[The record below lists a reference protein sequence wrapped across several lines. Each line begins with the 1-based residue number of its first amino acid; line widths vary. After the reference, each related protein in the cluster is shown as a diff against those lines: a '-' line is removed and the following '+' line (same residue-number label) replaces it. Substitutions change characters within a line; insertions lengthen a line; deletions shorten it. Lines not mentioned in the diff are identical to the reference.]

1 MIGTPG
7 RQLAQAVSSRSSVH
21 YNRGM
26 PLRLCPLLLI
36 SVALLAGCGHLQ
48 RPDLHRLYASNRS
61 VADQPPVILIP
72 GLMGS
77 RIADANG
84 RELWPGP
91 FTRVLFSS
99 YPELALDIDPDTLQV
114 DTHGQRAVGI
124 TDQIAGRAFYA
135 SIIETLRD
143 VGGFEL
149 GTPGQKPAPGKRYLY
164 VLAYDWRLDNVEAAR
179 ALDRLIEQL
188 RSDFGRP
195 DLKVDIV
202 AHSMGGLIARYYLRY
217 GSEDVL
223 ERNDFPLTYRG
234 AGRVRRVALLG
245 TPNLGSVGSLH
256 SFITGRRVV
265 LGRVKTEHLA
275 TFPSLFELFPHPIN
289 DWIIAGS
296 GLALDRD
303 VFDVDLWRRF
313 QWSVFDPKVQ
323 ARIRAQAPDAAAG
336 DARVALLQRFF
347 AQRLERAR
355 RFVWS
360 LTVPLTEVPW
370 DMVTFGGDCALTPAR
385 ILVENVNGDSLVRLW
400 PDQIKHPVPG
410 VDYDRLMLEPGD
422 STVTKASLLARES
435 LDPLVPRHKFSFFP
449 VRASFFL
456 CERHDELSN
465 NSSFQDNLM
474 QFLLSRD

>member
-1 MIGTPG
+1 MIDTPPTHASFRRG
-7 RQLAQAVSSRSSVH
+7 GLH
-21 YNRGM
+21 YNGIM
-26 PLRLCPLLLI
+26 PLRLRPLLLI
-36 SVALLAGCGHLQ
+36 AIALLAGCAHLQ

-61 VADQPPVILIP
+61 VVDQPPVILIP

-77 RIADANG
+77 RIADARG

-99 YPELALDIDPDTLQV
+99 YPELALDIDADTLQV
-114 DTHGQRAVGI
+114 RTRGQRAVGI

-135 SIIETLRD
+135 SIIETLRG

-149 GTPGQKPAPGKRYLY
+149 GTPGNTPAPGKRYLY

-179 ALDRLIEQL
+179 ALDRLIEQI
-188 RSDFGRP
+188 RVDFRQP

-223 ERNDFPLTYRG
+223 ERNDFPLNYRG
-234 AGRVRRVALLG
+234 AGRVRRIALLG

-275 TFPSLFELFPHPIN
+275 TFPSLFQLFPHPIN
-289 DWIIAGS
+289 DWIIADS
-296 GLALDRD
+296 GQSLDRD
-303 VFDVDLWRRF
+303 VFDVALWRRF
-313 QWSVFDPKVQ
+313 QWSIFDPEVQ
-323 ARIRAQAPDAAAG
+323 RRLRARALDAAAG

-347 AQRLERAR
+347 AYRLERAR

-360 LTVPLTEVPW
+360 LTVPLAEVPW
-370 DMVTFGGDCALTPAR
+370 DMVTFGGDCELTPAR
-385 ILVENVNGDSLVRLW
+385 ILVENRDGDSLVRLW
-400 PDQIKHPVPG
+400 PDRITHPLPG

-435 LDPLVPRHKFSFFP
+435 LDPLVPRHKYSFFP

-456 CERHDELSN
+456 CERHDALSN
-465 NSSFQDNLM
+465 NSTFQDNLM

>member
-1 MIGTPG
+1 MSPCI
-7 RQLAQAVSSRSSVH
+7 
-21 YNRGM
+21 
-26 PLRLCPLLLI
+26 RLPIVFALL
-36 SVALLAGCGHLQ
+36 LLAGCAHVQ

-61 VADQPPVILIP
+61 VSDQPPVILVP

-77 RIADANG
+77 RIADADG
-84 RELWPGP
+84 RELWPGS
-91 FTRVLFSS
+91 FGRVLFSS
-99 YPELALDIDPDTLQV
+99 YPELALQIDPATLQV
-114 DTHGQRAVGI
+114 DPRGQRAVGI

-143 VGGFEL
+143 AGGFEL
-149 GTPGQKPAPGKRYLY
+149 ATLGRKPDPGKRYLY
-164 VLAYDWRLDNVEAAR
+164 VLAYDWRLDNIEAAR
-179 ALDRLIEQL
+179 ALDRLIEQI
-188 RSDFGRP
+188 RIDFGQP
-195 DLKVDIV
+195 TLKVDIV

-223 ERNDFPLTYRG
+223 ERNDFPLSYRG

-256 SFITGRRVV
+256 SFIAGRRVV

-289 DWIIAGS
+289 DWIIADS

-303 VFDVDLWRRF
+303 VFDVELWRRF

-323 ARIRAQAPDAAAG
+323 ARIRAQAGAAAAG
-336 DARVALLQRFF
+336 DAQVALLQRFF
-347 AQRLERAR
+347 AYRLERAR

-360 LTVPLTEVPW
+360 LTVPLADVPW
-370 DMVTFGGDCALTPAR
+370 DMVTFGGDCTLTPAR
-385 ILVENVNGDSLVRLW
+385 ILVENVDGDSLVRLW
-400 PDQIKHPVPG
+400 PDQIKRPRAN

-435 LDPLVPRHKFSFFP
+435 LDPLVPRHKYSFFP
-449 VRASFFL
+449 VRGSFFL
-456 CERHDELSN
+456 CERHDALSS
-465 NSSFQDNLM
+465 NSTFQDNLM